1 MERQHGNLLAE
12 VEKQCLVW
20 LAERMPRSVQ
30 PDHLTLLALASMFMA
45 GVSYAAAQ
53 WWSPGLLMV
62 NAWLAV
68 NWFGDSLDGT
78 LARVRRQ
85 ERPRYGFYV
94 DHMADSIGV
103 LFLLGGLALS
113 GYMRPGVAFALL
125 IIYLLLSINL
135 SLAAYSLGI
144 FQLSFWLF
152 GPTELR
158 ILLGV
163 GNVVAWLRPTV
174 HVLGIEP
181 ALLRCSGPGRGCG
194 HGVGIG
200 GLSRAEHLG
209 VVPERKSVM
218 RWLKFNAV
226 GAMGM
231 TVQLTTLAVGVHL
244 LELHYILATL
254 LSVEAALLHNFVWHA
269 TWTWPAH
276 TAQHRWPLGS
286 LLRFQLIAGTVS
298 IAGNTGFMWI
308 LVGNGTAGTGPRQ
321 PAVYRGMFTRELC
334 RVQPFRICFARGF
347 QFADTTWKRPNKFRH
362 RRNRHIPVSNWIE
375 ALMHLPLSLCVRHR
389 CPSDAVTGAGTAA

>member
-1 MERQHGNLLAE
+1 MSRSISMPGRNREMERQHGNLLAE

-94 DHMADSIGV
+94 DHMADSFGV

-174 HVLGIEP
+174 HVLGIEQP
-181 ALLRCSGPGRGCG
+181 FFDVAGLVAGAVMALVLAG
-194 HGVGIG
+194 
-200 GLSRAEHLG
+200 
-209 VVPERKSVM
+209 SVA
-218 RWLKFNAV
+218 RN
-226 GAMGM
+226 
-231 TVQLTTLAVGVHL
+231 TLAL
-244 LELHYILATL
+244 
-254 LSVEAALLHNFVWHA
+254 
-269 TWTWPAH
+269 
-276 TAQHRWPLGS
+276 
-286 LLRFQLIAGTVS
+286 
-298 IAGNTGFMWI
+298 
-308 LVGNGTAGTGPRQ
+308 
-321 PAVYRGMFTRELC
+321 YRSE
-334 RVQPFRICFARGF
+334 RV
-347 QFADTTWKRPNKFRH
+347 
-362 RRNRHIPVSNWIE
+362 
-375 ALMHLPLSLCVRHR
+375 
-389 CPSDAVTGAGTAA
+389 